1 LAFSVKAA
9 LFLGSFLM
17 KRLGM
22 AAAVALLLASSG
34 TAFAAESSGRVVS
47 TTQTVLTTPNGNM
60 PSTSGRWSG
69 GDQAPGGWSA
79 YRPLVRGAVLPEY
92 WMQPQFYIDDFE
104 RYGFATPQ
112 DDYGWSRYY
121 DDAVLTDSSGRVAD
135 IVKGVDWKRFDN
147 GQFATPMVSPGADFG
162 GAGATVVDTVRMDE
176 GRRRPDARELDR
188 EVRRDFDRGRGR
200 GRIGKTI
207 GSVGGALIGGAVG
220 AVAGGLI
227 AGKGERLAGSLIGGG
242 VGALAG
248 LAISHGSRGGKH
260 RHDRYDAW
268 RGSHWGRSG
277 SGYGGYETITTTSY
291 VMVAPITTTTTTTKT
306 TYETVTTGSST
317 YHPKRPLKRRPH
329 RCTCH
334 R

>member
-1 LAFSVKAA
+1 
-9 LFLGSFLM
+9 M
-17 KRLGM
+17 KRSGI
-22 AAAVALLLASSG
+22 AATVALLLAGSG
-34 TAFAAESSGRVVS
+34 TAFAAESGSRVTS
-47 TTQTVLTTPNGNM
+47 TTQAISTAPQTNM
-60 PSTSGRWSG
+60 PTTSGRWWG

-79 YRPLVRGAVLPEY
+79 YKPLGRGAVLPEY

-147 GQFATPMVSPGADFG
+147 GQFANPIVSPGADFS
-162 GAGATVVDTVRMDE
+162 GATTVETVRTDE
-176 GRRRPDARELDR
+176 GRRRPDAREVDR
-188 EVRRDFDRGRGR
+188 DVRRDFDRGHGR

-248 LAISHGSRGGKH
+248 LAIGESSRHGKH
-260 RHDRYDAW
+260 RRDRYHAW
-268 RGSHWGRSG
+268 RGPHWDYYGRG
-277 SGYGGYETITTTSY
+277 YGYGGYETITTTSY

-306 TYETVTTGSST
+306 TYETVATGSST
-317 YHPKRPLKRRPH
+317 YYPKRPLKRRPP
-329 RCTCH
+329 RQCSCT